1 MDFQFQTIGIL
12 HSCFKERFGIP
23 RQPGLVAAARGV
35 LELHPPFSRLEHLEG
50 LEGFSHLWVL
60 YVFHALPGGSCR
72 AKVRPPRLGGNR
84 RMGVFSTRSVF
95 RPNPLGLSLV
105 ELVAIESCDG
115 HGRLHLKGIDILD
128 ATPVLDIK
136 PYLPYAEALV
146 QARGGFAAE
155 KPEAILA
162 VRFGPAA
169 KATLGSLGAH
179 EARELAALIDQT
191 LSLDPRPAYYRRRA
205 PKQHFGMRL
214 AAWEVRW
221 EVRGD
226 LVWVTDLIAAVP

>member
-1 MDFQFQTIGIL
+1 
-12 HSCFKERFGIP
+12 
-23 RQPGLVAAARGV
+23 V
-35 LELHPPFSRLEHLEG
+35 
-50 LEGFSHLWVL
+50 
-60 YVFHALPGGSCR
+60 
-72 AKVRPPRLGGNR
+72 
-84 RMGVFSTRSVF
+84 GVFSTRSVF

-105 ELVAIESCDG
+105 ELDGIEARDG

-136 PYLPYAEALV
+136 PYLPYAEALA
-146 QARGGFAAE
+146 QARGGFAAD
-155 KPEAILA
+155 KPQARLT
-162 VRFGPAA
+162 VGFSPAA
-169 KATLGSLGAH
+169 QATLRSLAGH

-191 LSLDPRPAYYRRRA
+191 LRLDPRPAYYRRRA

-226 LVWVTDLIAAVP
+226 LVWVTELIDA